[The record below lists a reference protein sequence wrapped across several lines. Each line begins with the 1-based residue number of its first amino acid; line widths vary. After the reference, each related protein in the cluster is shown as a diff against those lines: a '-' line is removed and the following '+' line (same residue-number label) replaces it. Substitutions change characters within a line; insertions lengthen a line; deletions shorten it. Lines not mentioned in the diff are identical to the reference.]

1 MDTQHNENIIEQV
14 SFVNEAFYLAFESKD
29 IAAMENIWADQE
41 DLYCLHPGWHP
52 LTGRKDIIES
62 WTRILTNTAQPQ
74 ISFDSPQYLRIS
86 DNSVAVICFERSPQ
100 QNMIATNIYRKSSER
115 FQMIFHQSGICN

>member
-74 ISFDSPQYLRIS
+74 ISFDSPQYLQIS

-100 QNMIATNIYRKSSER
+100 QNMIATNIYRKSSDR
-115 FQMIFHQSGICN
+115 FQMILHQSGICS

>member
-62 WTRILTNTAQPQ
+62 WRRILTNTAQPQ
-74 ISFDSPQYLRIS
+74 ISFDSPQNLRIS

-100 QNMIATNIYRKSSER
+100 QNMIATNIYRKSSDR
-115 FQMIFHQSGICN
+115 FQMILHQSGICS